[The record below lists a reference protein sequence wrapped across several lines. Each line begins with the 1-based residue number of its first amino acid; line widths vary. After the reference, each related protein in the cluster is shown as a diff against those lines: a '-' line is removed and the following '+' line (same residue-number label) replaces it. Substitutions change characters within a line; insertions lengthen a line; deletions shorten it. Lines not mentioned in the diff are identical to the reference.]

1 MWFIYSTVYVN
12 EISHKIMTHCV
23 LHNFSILQYVLG
35 LCQQTMMSWIED
47 GLNLTATAYP
57 FYLLSTLMY

>member
-1 MWFIYSTVYVN
+1 
-12 EISHKIMTHCV
+12 MTHCV

>member
-12 EISHKIMTHCV
+12 EISHKTHCV